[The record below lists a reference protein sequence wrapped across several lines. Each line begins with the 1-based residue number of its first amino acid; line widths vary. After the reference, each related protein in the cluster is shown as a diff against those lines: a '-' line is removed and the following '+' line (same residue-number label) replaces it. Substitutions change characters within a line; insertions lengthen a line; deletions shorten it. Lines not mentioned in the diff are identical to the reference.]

1 VLIASKEGGV
11 DIEEV
16 AASSPDAI
24 LYEPIDIGTGLTSE
38 QAEKIVKKVG
48 LGGDGEDTHVQML
61 LNLYDLFVKK
71 DALLVEINPYAE
83 DAMSGCKF
91 SYICSLKPCVVV

>member
-1 VLIASKEGGV
+1 MIASKEGGV

-24 LYEPIDIGTGLTSE
+24 LYEPIDIEKGLTKE
-38 QAEKIVKKVG
+38 QATKIIEKVG
-48 LGGDGEDTHVQML
+48 LNDNADEHVCML
-61 LNLYDLFVKK
+61 LNLYKLFVEK

-83 DAMSGCKF
+83 DAMSGCKLIALC
-91 SYICSLKPCVVV
+91 SY

>member
-1 VLIASKEGGV
+1 MIQGPVLIASKEGGV

-24 LYEPIDIGTGLTSE
+24 LYEPIDIEKGLTKE
-38 QAEKIVKKVG
+38 QATKIIEKVG
-48 LGGDGEDTHVQML
+48 LNDNAEEHVCML
-61 LNLYDLFVKK
+61 MNLYKLFVEK

-91 SYICSLKPCVVV
+91 IALCSC

>member
-1 VLIASKEGGV
+1 MIASKEGGV

-24 LYEPIDIGTGLTSE
+24 LYEPIDIEKGLTKE
-38 QAEKIVKKVG
+38 QATKIIEKVG
-48 LGGDGEDTHVQML
+48 LNDNADEHVCML
-61 LNLYDLFVKK
+61 LNLYKLFVEK

-83 DAMSGCKF
+83 DAMTGCKF
-91 SYICSLKPCVVV
+91 IVLCSY

>member
-1 VLIASKEGGV
+1 MLIASKEGGV

-24 LYEPIDIGTGLTSE
+24 LYEPIDIEKGLTKE
-38 QAEKIVKKVG
+38 QASKIIEKVG
-48 LGGDGEDTHVQML
+48 LGDNSAEHVKML
-61 LNLYDLFVKK
+61 LNLYKLFVEK

-91 SYICSLKPCVVV
+91 TLYTLR